1 MDDSDAASGEDVPT
15 AACSECT
22 KIVVSQQCRFLPLS
36 IGLVDAV
43 VDGCLDTIKTYDY
56 EDHIHR
62 RIIVVLYCF
71 HIYLCLEIM
80 LVVAAATA
88 RWLLSAELEPQFNEP
103 YLSTSLQDFWG
114 RRWNLMVMR
123 MPRPTVYPCL
133 TGQRRWAAGGGGRR
147 GRDSGG
153 GDGQRWWTS
162 GRGVRG

>member
-1 MDDSDAASGEDVPT
+1 MNFTHTHTQIETRIKKSACKCGCFEWVDAV
-15 AACSECT
+15 
-22 KIVVSQQCRFLPLS
+22 
-36 IGLVDAV
+36 VDAV

-133 TGQRRWAAGGGGRR
+133 TGQRRFISIIDGR
-147 GRDSGG
+147 
-153 GDGQRWWTS
+153 
-162 GRGVRG
+162 